1 MPKKLT
7 PNQQEWNRQVNR
19 IKNFIRNAQK
29 RGFRFD
35 DSLIPTK
42 SKVITKK
49 RLQEIKSLTPQKLYR
64 EATYIDPFT
73 GIIMSGIE
81 RRTQER
87 KIAAR
92 KAAETRKV
100 RKANRAQRAGPQL
113 DIPVEAESDEDLP
126 LYTDL
131 VLQQV
136 EDMINS
142 WEPPSTWSE
151 WFAET
156 KRRDRNTLKSM
167 LDGAI
172 SSDGRDAVAKR
183 CEENATTIIGLTER
197 ILYDSG
203 KNIRDKSGRII
214 VENMLVYINE
224 FSAIIMG
231 RPLTVEESAQ
241 YADWQE
247 SSETDY

>member
-1 MPKKLT
+1 M
-7 PNQQEWNRQVNR
+7 
-19 IKNFIRNAQK
+19 
-29 RGFRFD
+29 
-35 DSLIPTK
+35 IPTK
-42 SKVITKK
+42 PKVITKK
-49 RLQEIKSLTPQKLYR
+49 RLQEIKSITPQVLYR

-100 RKANRAQRAGPQL
+100 RKA
-113 DIPVEAESDEDLP
+113 ESDEDLP

-136 EDMINS
+136 EDMIDN

-172 SSDGRDAVAKR
+172 STNGRDAVAKR
-183 CEENATTIIGLTER
+183 CEEHATTIIGLTER

>member
-1 MPKKLT
+1 
-7 PNQQEWNRQVNR
+7 
-19 IKNFIRNAQK
+19 
-29 RGFRFD
+29 
-35 DSLIPTK
+35 
-42 SKVITKK
+42 
-49 RLQEIKSLTPQKLYR
+49 
-64 EATYIDPFT
+64 
-73 GIIMSGIE
+73 MSGIE

-100 RKANRAQRAGPQL
+100 RKAKKAQRAGPQL
-113 DIPVEAESDEDLP
+113 DLPVEAESDEDLP

-136 EDMINS
+136 EDMIDN

-172 SSDGRDAVAKR
+172 SANGRDAVAKGVR
-183 CEENATTIIGLTER
+183 NTLPQLSVLLNGFFM
-197 ILYDSG
+197 
-203 KNIRDKSGRII
+203 I
-214 VENMLVYINE
+214 VVKIFVIN
-224 FSAIIMG
+224 
-231 RPLTVEESAQ
+231 LEESL
-241 YADWQE
+241 WKICWFI
-247 SSETDY
+247 SMSFLP

>member
-19 IKNFIRNAQK
+19 INNFIRNAQK

-42 SKVITKK
+42 PKVITKK
-49 RLQEIKSLTPQKLYR
+49 RLQEIKSITPQKLYR

-100 RKANRAQRAGPQL
+100 RKAKKAQRAGPQL
-113 DIPVEAESDEDLP
+113 DLPVEAESDEDLP

-136 EDMINS
+136 EDMIDN

-156 KRRDRNTLKSM
+156 KRRDKNTLKS
-167 LDGAI
+167 AA
-172 SSDGRDAVAKR
+172 SDVYKR
-183 CEENATTIIGLTER
+183 Q
-197 ILYDSG
+197 LYDSG

>member
-42 SKVITKK
+42 PKVITKK
-49 RLQEIKSLTPQKLYR
+49 KLQEIKSLTPQKLYS

-73 GIIMSGIE
+73 GIIMSGTQ

-92 KAAETRKV
+92 KATETRKV
-100 RKANRAQRAGPQL
+100 RKKQKAPKAGPQ
-113 DIPVEAESDEDLP
+113 PEAGLETEIDEDIGLR
-126 LYTDL
+126 TDL
-131 VLQQV
+131 VLLQV
-136 EDMINS
+136 EKMIDT
-142 WEPPSTWSE
+142 WEPLSSWSD
-151 WFAET
+151 WFSET
-156 KRRDRNTLKSM
+156 KRRDRNLIKSM
-167 LDGAI
+167 LEGAI
-172 SSDGRDAVAKR
+172 LSEGRAVVAQR
-183 CEENATTIIGLTER
+183 CQEKADYIVTLTDK

-203 KNIRDKSGRII
+203 KNVRDKSGRII
-214 VENMLVYINE
+214 VENMLIDINE

-231 RPLTVEESAQ
+231 RPFSAEESARLVEL
-241 YADWQE
+241 QE
-247 SSETDY
+247 ETETDF

>member
-42 SKVITKK
+42 PEVITKK
-49 RLQEIKSLTPQKLYR
+49 RLQEIKSITPQKLYR

-73 GIIMSGIE
+73 GIIMSGTE

-87 KIAAR
+87 KIVAR

-100 RKANRAQRAGPQL
+100 RKA
-113 DIPVEAESDEDLP
+113 ETETDEDLP
-126 LYTDL
+126 RYTDL

-136 EDMINS
+136 EDMIDN

-156 KRRDRNTLKSM
+156 KRRDKNTLKSM

-183 CEENATTIIGLTER
+183 CEEHATTIIGLTER